1 MTADAPAPNAPAAE
15 TTTRSPTVSPT
26 PNVQI
31 SAFGRLVA
39 DPVERTSTAGTNY
52 TTARVAVNVTGPRA
66 PEPQTWFLDVTAF
79 RDAAARLAKCRK
91 GSGVCLMGDLTKT
104 RWPGRDGAVRDSW
117 SLVARDCL
125 SAATT
130 RRTDQ

>member
-1 MTADAPAPNAPAAE
+1 MTADTPAPNTPAAE
-15 TTTRSPTVSPT
+15 TTTGSPTVSPT

-39 DPVERTSTAGTNY
+39 DPVERTSKAGTNY

-104 RWPGRDGAVRDSW
+104 QWPGRDGAVRDSW
-117 SLVARDCL
+117 SLVANDCL

>member
-1 MTADAPAPNAPAAE
+1 MTADTPAPNAPAAE
-15 TTTRSPTVSPT
+15 TKTGSPPVPPT
-26 PNVQI
+26 PNAQL

-39 DPVERTSTAGTNY
+39 DPVERTSKAGTNY
-52 TTARVAVNVTGPRA
+52 MTARVAVNVTGARA
-66 PEPQTWFLDVTAF
+66 PKPQTWFLDVTAF

-91 GSGVCLMGDLTKT
+91 GSAVCLMGDLTKST
-104 RWPGRDGAVRDSW
+104 WEGRDGADRDSW
-117 SLVARDCL
+117 SLVANDCL